1 MNTRQLFSQ
10 LHLGAV
16 CSLLMAPC
24 ELRANTFVSGD
35 NAGRIEEPAQRAL
48 ILFDQGREDLVLQ
61 AKCKGD
67 AQPFGWLIPVP
78 GTPEVKK
85 GSIKSFQ
92 NLSRVTGEAIWPEE
106 FDWESLTSS
115 LWVQSRI
122 KDVQIQTISEYE
134 IEVFGPEQAGAF
146 SQWLAIHGFILPKNK
161 QTVVDK
167 YFKDQWHLVA
177 VKINPGLN
185 SSISS
190 GAELQPLVINFA
202 SQKCVYPLALSA
214 ADREPAEVSIFALSG
229 EPLMSPVIFE
239 KNFADYRN
247 TQEEWRQGRPAR
259 EKAWYASTNVA
270 TIEARM
276 NATSMGRSS
285 PFDDPADPRPSPAV
299 LAALHSTS
307 GPLGAFAETD
317 EEFRGGDNI
326 LKCLP
331 VTAKD
336 LADAAK
342 DLPRLAEKTWWLTR
356 QKALL
361 APEQMR
367 DLEFEPALPGFVEKL
382 HTPEGR
388 TLAHWLP
395 EFGAVAVPIV
405 LANLNSSE
413 VSERRLAVQAMD
425 QMLDPRIPAAL
436 PALLDDPD
444 ARIRAAAC
452 YAARANWDS
461 AFAPTVV
468 RLLSDKE
475 GRVRSAAYT
484 CLLSHPAESTNYIP
498 EYRRLLAESGL
509 ASLSAMQLLRFHGVK
524 LSNAEIEPLL
534 SSNDPCTVGMA
545 TWGRDP
551 GVNDISRLLTNS
563 LPMARLKGLIA
574 LLHIGDIAAMDRV
587 VSMLRDPNEGIRW
600 VVRQNLRRLTGLR
613 LGSEAATWEKWW
625 AENRESFAPK
635 PVVPHTSQRKI

>member
-1 MNTRQLFSQ
+1 M
-10 LHLGAV
+10 V
-16 CSLLMAPC
+16 PC
-24 ELRANTFVSGD
+24 ELRANTFVSD
-35 NAGRIEEPAQRAL
+35 EKMGRIEEQAQRAL

-67 AQPFGWLIPVP
+67 VQPFGWLIPVP
-78 GTPEVKK
+78 GTPEVKQ

-92 NLSRVTGEAIWPEE
+92 NLSRVTGEAIWPQE

-115 LWVQSRI
+115 LWMPNRI

-134 IEVFGPEQAGAF
+134 IEVFGPEQPGAF
-146 SQWLAIHGFILPKNK
+146 SQWLALHSFVLPENK

-167 YFKDQWHLVA
+167 YFSNQWHFVA

-185 SSISS
+185 SPISS
-190 GAELQPLVINFA
+190 GAELQPLVISFA
-202 SQKCVYPLALSA
+202 SQKCVCPLALSA

-229 EPLMSPVIFE
+229 EPLMSPVVFE
-239 KNFADYRN
+239 KNFAHYRN
-247 TQEEWRQGRPAR
+247 EQEEWRQARPAR

-270 TIEARM
+270 TIEARVK
-276 NATSMGRSS
+276 ATPMGGGS

-307 GPLGAFAETD
+307 GPLEAFAETD
-317 EEFRGGDNI
+317 EEFRAGDGI
-326 LKCLP
+326 LKCLR

-336 LADAAK
+336 LPDAAK
-342 DLPRLAEKTWWLTR
+342 ELPRLADKTWWLTR
-356 QKALL
+356 QKAVL
-361 APEQMR
+361 APEEMR
-367 DLEFEPALPGFVEKL
+367 DLEFEPALTGFVEKL
-382 HTPEGR
+382 HAPEGR

-395 EFGAVAVPIV
+395 EFGAAAVPIV

-425 QMLDPRIPAAL
+425 QMADSRLVAAL
-436 PALLDDPD
+436 PTLLDDPD
-444 ARIRAAAC
+444 SPIRAAAC
-452 YAARANWDS
+452 YAARTNWDS

-468 RLLSDKE
+468 RLLSDK
-475 GRVRSAAYT
+475 GVRVRSAAYT
-484 CLLSHPAESTNYIP
+484 CLLSHPEASTNYIP
-498 EYRRLLAESGL
+498 EYRRLLAESGP
-509 ASLSAMQLLRFHGVK
+509 ASLSAMLLLRFHGVK
-524 LSNAEIEPLL
+524 LSNPEIEPLL
-534 SSNDPCTVGMA
+534 SSNDPCTVEMA

-563 LPMARLKGLIA
+563 LPMARLKGLVA
-574 LLHIGDIAAMDRV
+574 LLQIGDQTAMDRL

-613 LGSEAATWEKWW
+613 LGPDAATWEKWW
-625 AENRESFAPK
+625 AENRETFAPK